1 MEPENWWQSR
11 QSPKGDPVTGVPGRP
26 QRMSHTRLM
35 RRIVGPLSC
44 AALAACSSPQPAV
57 EADATTSGAPALT
70 ATGLE
75 PMIDAADTTSGDP
88 TTGAGTTTGATTTG
102 SATTS
107 TTTGDEPATTDVT
120 STSTG
125 AASTGG
131 TTGDDTTG
139 GPWVAKPCPEIYAQD
154 ILPTFELEISSGELA
169 ELKSEWLA
177 ADEDNIDEHP
187 LESFKYV
194 DIVIESASARL
205 RGNDS
210 HWATQGKM
218 QLEVSFNTYDKAGR
232 FMGLKHVLFD
242 AAEYNKSFLRDR
254 LALAIMRDAGLAAPC
269 ANNAR
274 VVINGQ
280 YYGLFTNIEKVD
292 SEFLERSFEDPSG
305 NLYKRVY
312 SSFGWDKKTNE
323 DDKDKSDIKA
333 LKGAGDLGELLAVM
347 NLEQALLEWA
357 AEAVI
362 PDRDGLWAGGL
373 NGYVYNDPKSGF
385 VVIPWDLDDS
395 FTRLEPDVDPVT
407 FQKPPESFWGRPFY
421 DIALADPVWF
431 DKYIDTVDHVVTT
444 AYQVEVLQARIDA
457 WSAQIADAAAEDPN
471 KPFSTGE
478 FEDRVEEKRE
488 FVEDRAEFLAAWLQC
503 WKDGG
508 TSENGV
514 CKSP

>member
-1 MEPENWWQSR
+1 
-11 QSPKGDPVTGVPGRP
+11 
-26 QRMSHTRLM
+26 MSHTESM

-44 AALAACSSPQPAV
+44 AVLAACPSPPPAV
-57 EADATTSGAPALT
+57 ELDVSASAGPALT
-70 ATGLE
+70 ATGPE
-75 PMIDAADTTSGDP
+75 PMIDDAGTSTGDP
-88 TTGAGTTTGATTTG
+88 TTGADPTTTTTTTTTTG
-102 SATTS
+102 SVTTS
-107 TTTGDEPATTDVT
+107 TGPATGDEPGTTDVT

-139 GPWVAKPCPEIYAQD
+139 GPWVAGECPEIYAQD
-154 ILPTFELEISSGELA
+154 LLPTFELEIGAGELA
-169 ELKSEWLA
+169 ELESEWLA
-177 ADEDNIDEHP
+177 ADEDDIEEHP
-187 LESFKYV
+187 LESFKYG
-194 DIVIESASARL
+194 DIVISNASARL

-218 QLEVSFNTYDKAGR
+218 QLEVSFNTYDEKGR

-292 SEFLERSFEDPSG
+292 SEFLERNFEDPSG
-305 NLYKRVY
+305 NLYKRVFTP
-312 SSFGWDKKTNE
+312 FGWDKKTNE
-323 DDKDKSDIKA
+323 DDEDKSDIKA
-333 LKGAGDLGELLAVM
+333 LKAAGDLGELLAVM

-395 FTRLEPDVDPVT
+395 FTRLDPDVDPVT
-407 FQKPPESFWGRPFY
+407 FKKPPESFWGRPFY
-421 DIALADPVWF
+421 DIALADPGWF
-431 DKYIDTVDHVVTT
+431 QKYVDTIGHVVTT
-444 AYQVEVLQARIDA
+444 AYQVEVLHARIDA

-471 KPFSTGE
+471 KPFSTDE

-508 TSENGV
+508 TSEDGV
-514 CKSP
+514 CQPP